1 MDKPELTIKDCFIE
15 SPDELF
21 SYVRNNVNWDE
32 RMKARKTASFGV
44 SYDYSGIAYP
54 QTDMFP
60 ALNSICKKIE
70 AEVGFLP
77 NNCLMNYYLDGN
89 SKMGYHSDSS
99 EELKPG
105 TGVAIVSLGAERYI
119 SYRSKENI
127 EHKVKYLLKNG
138 AFLYMDKKV
147 QDEWTHAIP
156 RASGDG
162 ERISL
167 TFRYILK

>member
-1 MDKPELTIKDCFIE
+1 MKRPELIIKEHFLD

-21 SYVRNNVNWDE
+21 SYIRNNVVRDE

-44 SYDYSGIAYP
+44 SYDYSGITYP
-54 QTDMFP
+54 QTDMFS
-60 ALNSICKKIE
+60 ALDSICKKIE
-70 AEVGFLP
+70 ADIGFLP
-77 NNCLMNYYLDGN
+77 NNCLMNYYLDGT

-105 TGVAIVSLGAERYI
+105 AGVAIISLGAERHI
-119 SYRSKENI
+119 SYRSKEDK

-138 AFLYMDKKV
+138 ALLYMDKKV

-156 RASGDG
+156 KASGAG
-162 ERISL
+162 ERVSL
-167 TFRYILK
+167 TFRHILK